1 MSKIVFGSCENM
13 SELEDNSI
21 HLVVTSPPYFNAP
34 FDYPNLFKTYDEFLK
49 LIRNVAIELR
59 RVLDE
64 GRIACFVCDDT
75 LIEGKKYPVVADIM
89 KIFIEEKF
97 KYRDKIV
104 WVKPEGYI
112 RISRRSGVLI
122 QHPYPM
128 YYYPDNL
135 QESILIF
142 QNGDFNYSKMPK
154 EKKEESKIDL
164 EEWSKGKW
172 YLSVWK
178 ITNVLPINNRLE
190 KGIAAF
196 PEEIPHRLIKLFSYK
211 GETVLDPFMGS
222 GTTLKVAQELGRK
235 CVGYEID
242 IELLEVVK
250 EKLGI
255 TKQIKLFRPKFEIMI
270 RDDIKHLRTELQRRV
285 KGEILMDIS
294 AKITGIKYTPFLCRK
309 LNTFDLKD
317 FDEALSKEA
326 TFILKIGD
334 EHRIAVSWWVSAK
347 RTRSYPYAR
356 VYDSLG
362 FSARKVTI
370 IPIVK
375 DEGADGDRDFLQ
387 WDTVSLMSLLGV
399 YVIIGYYK
407 DASLNPNYPNKITNQ
422 RYDTQHILNEIKKLL
437 SYQSDALH
445 WNLSQLEKAGELG
458 EKALESYI
466 QISKK
471 LGVRMHSIDSARK
484 RIKKLLE
491 GKETFLSLSRDL
503 AKKAQE
509 RESVTKQPKEKLEG
523 AKATITIRN
532 YLGGKYFFTVDEVEK
547 HEKDLFLIEGKHTKS
562 KNLPS
567 LADIKDGLLRM
578 ILLTNLEDVKIG
590 KKQFNPIP
598 VLKLTTGS
606 EFRTAS
612 LPQQH
617 KKILD
622 KLKEES
628 RVNGFRVLLNTQ
640 YL

>member
-1 MSKIVFGSCENM
+1 M

-34 FDYPNLFKTYDEFLK
+34 FDYPDLFKSYEEFLS
-49 LIRNVAIELR
+49 LIRKVAKELK
-59 RVLDE
+59 RVLDK

-75 LIEGKKYPVVADIM
+75 LIKGKKYPVVADIT

-97 KYRDKIV
+97 KYRDKII
-104 WVKPEGYI
+104 WLKPEGYI

-142 QNGDFNYSKMPK
+142 QNGDFEYKQISQ
-154 EKKEESKIDL
+154 EKKEESRVNL
-164 EEWSKGKW
+164 EETQKGKW
-172 YLSVWK
+172 YLSVWN

-196 PEEIPHRLIKLFSYK
+196 PEEIPYRLIKLFSYK

-222 GTTLKVAQELGRK
+222 GTTLKVAQKLGRK
-235 CVGYEID
+235 CMGYEID

-255 TKQIKLFRPKFEIMI
+255 TKQMKLFRPSYDIII

-285 KGEILMDIS
+285 KEGIPMDIS

-309 LNTFDLKD
+309 LHIFYLKD
-317 FDEALSKEA
+317 FDEALSREA
-326 TFILKIGD
+326 TFILKISD
-334 EHRIAVSWWVSAK
+334 EHQMAVSWWVSAK
-347 RTRSYPYAR
+347 RTRSYPYTR

-362 FSARKVTI
+362 FSGKKVTI

-375 DEGADGDRDFLQ
+375 DEGSDGDRDFLQ

-422 RYDTQHILNEIKKLL
+422 RYDTQHILTEIKKLL

-445 WNLSQLEKAGELG
+445 WNLSQLEKVGGLG
-458 EKALESYI
+458 QKALESYI
-466 QISKK
+466 QISEK
-471 LGVRMHSIDSARK
+471 LGVRMHSVDSARK

-491 GKETFLSLSRDL
+491 GKEAFLTLSRDL

-509 RESVTKQPKEKLEG
+509 REIVTKQPKEKLRG
-523 AKATITIRN
+523 AKARITIRN
-532 YLGGKYFFTVDEVEK
+532 YLGGKYFFTADEVEK
-547 HEKDLFLIEGKHTKS
+547 HGKDLLLIEGKHTKS
-562 KNLPS
+562 ENLPS

-590 KKQFNPIP
+590 ENQFNPIP
-598 VLKLTTGS
+598 ILKLTTGS
-606 EFRTAS
+606 TFRVES
-612 LPQQH
+612 ISKLQ
-617 KKILD
+617 KEVLD
-622 KLKEES
+622 KLKKES
-628 RVNGFRVLLNTQ
+628 ETNGFRVLLNTQ